1 MNSFVPE
8 DFTADYVRGMYEV
21 QRTMRVIVSHHGH
34 FPENPKMKVS
44 LTSL

>member
-8 DFTADYVRGMYEV
+8 DLTADYVRGMSKV
-21 QRTMRVIVSHHGH
+21 RRTRRVIVSHHGH